1 MPRSPFS
8 ARSPQHVVVVGGG
21 PAAHRFAEAVLSAED
36 HHVRLT
42 VLADEPW
49 LPYDRVQLTRALTGD
64 GGGIDL
70 TLGGGTVWQDPRV
83 ELRLGVEAREVDP
96 AARTVTAADGSVV
109 GYDELVLA
117 TGSAA
122 ARLDVPGAHH
132 AFVFRTL
139 DDAAGIRAEVERLRA
154 LYGRTPRGVVI

>member
-1 MPRSPFS
+1 MTRSPFS

-21 PAAHRFAEAVLSAED
+21 PAAHRFAEAVLSVED

-42 VLADEPW
+42 VFADEPW
-49 LPYDRVQLTRALTGD
+49 VPYDRVQLSKALTGPD
-64 GGGIDL
+64 GQIDL

-83 ELRLGVEAREVDP
+83 DLRQGVAAREIDP
-96 AARTVTAADGSVV
+96 AARTVTAADGTVS

-122 ARLDVPGAHH
+122 ARLDIPGAQH
-132 AFVFRTL
+132 ALVFRTL
-139 DDAAGIRAEVERLRA
+139 DDVAAIRAEVKRLRA
-154 LYGRTPRGVVI
+154 R